1 MEPAALT
8 AGLTGWGKR
17 MGKQRK
23 IRGLAVGLAIL
34 ALLLAL
40 FFLRPW
46 EKEKIQ
52 IGAII
57 SLSGPASHLVD
68 VRDGMQMAISE
79 VNAWGGINGSKMEL
93 IVRDSKSDPEE
104 AKRAFENIEKENHP
118 LFYVATNSSVA
129 MKLAPLAE
137 ENQVVLAGL
146 VVSTPEFTRQNPWC
160 YKYYTMAED
169 ETRAILFIL
178 ELLKIHKL
186 GILYQDEAYG
196 ISLFSALKK
205 GFEALGG
212 TVVAAPFPIRNPDW
226 ESAIAK
232 IRNTEAVFVVGFVK
246 SEEDGIWALKE
257 AQYPGHILG
266 ASGVT
271 SLAGNP
277 DVDGVYVPAPLIY
290 NHNFLFA
297 REVKERYDAR
307 YGKAL
312 THQAASGYD
321 MVKLLAGLL
330 EGREVVRDGLR
341 KLLAA
346 GFIYPGIF
354 GEIELEPGTRDIII
368 PLHPARIIEGK
379 IKFLR

>member
-1 MEPAALT
+1 
-8 AGLTGWGKR
+8 
-17 MGKQRK
+17 MGKQK
-23 IRGLAVGLAIL
+23 WIWSIGAGLA
-34 ALLLAL
+34 LLAL
-40 FFLRPW
+40 FLVLFILRPW

-57 SLSGPASHLVD
+57 SMSGPASHLVD
-68 VRDGMQMAISE
+68 VKDGMQMAISE
-79 VNAWGGINGSKMEL
+79 VNAWGGINGREMEL

-118 LFYVATNSSVA
+118 LLYVATNSAIA

-137 ENQVVLAGL
+137 ENKVVLAGL
-146 VVSTPEFTRQNPWC
+146 VVSTSEFTRANPWC
-160 YKYYTMAED
+160 YKYYTIPED
-169 ETRAILFIL
+169 EARATLLIL
-178 ELLKIHKL
+178 ERLKIHKL
-186 GILYQDEAYG
+186 GVLYQDEEYG
-196 ISLFSALKK
+196 ISLFSVLKK
-205 GFEALGG
+205 WFEASGG
-212 TVVAAPFPIRNPDW
+212 TVVAVPFSIRNPDW

-246 SEEDGIWALKE
+246 NEEEGIRALKE
-257 AQYPGHILG
+257 AEYPGHILG

-271 SLAGNP
+271 SLVGNP
-277 DVDGVYVPAPLIY
+277 EVDGVYVPAPLIY

-297 REVKERYDAR
+297 REVKEKYDAR
-307 YGKAL
+307 YGKVL
-312 THQAASGYD
+312 THQAAGGYD

-330 EGREVVRDGLR
+330 EGRQITREGLR

-368 PLHPARIIEGK
+368 PLHPARIIDGN